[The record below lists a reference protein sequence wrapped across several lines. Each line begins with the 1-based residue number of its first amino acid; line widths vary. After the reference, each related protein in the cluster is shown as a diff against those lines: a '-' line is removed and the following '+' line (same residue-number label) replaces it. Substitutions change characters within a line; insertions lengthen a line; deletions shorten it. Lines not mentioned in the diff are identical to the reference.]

1 MPEASKRVLVIDD
14 DDDFRSVVSTL
25 LNAEGYQVDEA
36 TSGREG
42 LARLEAVHPDLVIVD
57 VMMESAAEGY
67 GVSQALRFQ
76 PRYQELQDVPI
87 LMISS
92 IQESPDEIY
101 ARASEVGMIRP
112 DRYLTKPLDVPRFL
126 QTVRQLVRPEATAAR
141 PG

>member
-1 MPEASKRVLVIDD
+1 MTSPKRVLIIDD
-14 DDDFRSVVSTL
+14 DDDFRAAVSTL
-25 LNAEGYQVDEA
+25 LSGEGYRVDEA

-42 LARLEAVHPDLVIVD
+42 LERLEDVRPDLVIVD

-67 GVSQALRFQ
+67 GISQALRFQ
-76 PRYQELQDVPI
+76 PRYRELQDVPI

-92 IQESPDEIY
+92 IEESPDEIY

-126 QTVRQLVRPEATAAR
+126 DTVRQLAPLAVSTPR

>member
-1 MPEASKRVLVIDD
+1 MADSDTKRVLIIDD
-14 DDDFRSVVSTL
+14 DEDFRAAVSTL
-25 LNAEGYQVDEA
+25 LTGEGYQVDEA
-36 TSGREG
+36 TSGHEG

-76 PRYQELQDVPI
+76 PRFAELQDVPI

-126 QTVRQLVRPEATAAR
+126 QTVRQLAPLPAAR
-141 PG
+141 PT